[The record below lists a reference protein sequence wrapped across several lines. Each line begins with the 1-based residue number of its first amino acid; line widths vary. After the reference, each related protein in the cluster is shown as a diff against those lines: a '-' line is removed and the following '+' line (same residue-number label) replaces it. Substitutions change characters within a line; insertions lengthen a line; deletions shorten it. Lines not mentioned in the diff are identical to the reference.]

1 MIKLNKHLKFLT
13 LGILGIFL
21 ISPTTEVNAEYPD
34 RTIEIVVKA
43 GPGSGANVLGHK
55 AAQILPKYL
64 GGSAV
69 ALYKKGGSG
78 AVAQAYIQKRK
89 ANGYHIFLDTTTT
102 AIVLA
107 SGKVPFSENDW
118 QGVARLQLDPQG
130 VGVRADSRWKTFKSL
145 ANWIKANPG
154 KLRWTGAHSIGMD
167 PYTVG
172 LLLKS
177 ASLTNSDIKYVP
189 VRKANK
195 MIQMLLGNHIDAAIL
210 NPGEIRDQVKA
221 GNLRMLGIAHDS
233 RLTSHPDWP
242 TFKEGGHNVQAAIWR
257 GILVKKGTPTSIVN
271 KLHDA
276 VKKMLKDPE
285 YIKYTKEKAIMSGYM
300 GGPKKFDAFFKTQV
314 RDLKKH
320 FKK

>member
-1 MIKLNKHLKFLT
+1 M
-13 LGILGIFL
+13 
-21 ISPTTEVNAEYPD
+21 
-34 RTIEIVVKA
+34 
-43 GPGSGANVLGHK
+43 GHK

-300 GGPKKFDAFFKTQV
+300 
-314 RDLKKH
+314 KKH

>member
-130 VGVRADSRWKTFKSL
+130 VGVRADSQWKTFKSL

>member
-1 MIKLNKHLKFLT
+1 MLKKFTKYVALTAASLFLVST
-13 LGILGIFL
+13 HNN
-21 ISPTTEVNAEYPD
+21 VKADYPE

-102 AIVLA
+102 AIVIA
-107 SGKVPFSENDW
+107 SGKVPFTENDW
-118 QGVARLQLDPQG
+118 QGVARLQIDPQG
-130 VGVRADSRWKTFKSL
+130 VGVRADSQWKDFKSL
-145 ANWIKANPG
+145 VGWIKANPG

-167 PYTVG
+167 PYTVD
-172 LLLKS
+172 LLLQSGSIKKS
-177 ASLTNSDIKYVP
+177 EIKYVP

-210 NPGEIRDQVKA
+210 NPGEIRDQVKS
-221 GNLRMLGIAHDS
+221 GNLRMLGVAHTS
-233 RLTSHPDWP
+233 RLPAHPDWP
-242 TFKEGGHNVQAAIWR
+242 TFKEGGHDVQAAIWR
-257 GILVKKGTPTSIVN
+257 GILVKKGTPSSIVN
-271 KLHDA
+271 KLHEA

-285 YIKYTKEKAIMSGYM
+285 YIKYASEKAIMSGYM
-300 GGPKKFDAFFKTQV
+300 GGPKQFDAFFKKQV
-314 RDLKKH
+314 RDLKSH

>member
-1 MIKLNKHLKFLT
+1 MT

-130 VGVRADSRWKTFKSL
+130 VGVRADSQWKTFKSL

>member
-1 MIKLNKHLKFLT
+1 MTKLNKHLKFMT

-130 VGVRADSRWKTFKSL
+130 VGVRADSQWKTFKSL

>member
-1 MIKLNKHLKFLT
+1 MTKLNKHLKFLT

-195 MIQMLLGNHIDAAIL
+195 MTTMLLGNHIDAAIL

-300 GGPKKFDAFFKTQV
+300 GGPKKFVALFKTQV